1 MSRDY
6 LKYVKF
12 LAGKY
17 SVLYIGD
24 DSSFLDDELSSLSTF
39 LQVDAND
46 SVLDELEGILLVSE
60 IRVVI
65 INIFADVAKTEEI
78 FKRVKEYDENLYVMV
93 IFDLELSREL
103 YELLPFV
110 DSIVTYPINK
120 AIFYEK
126 LFSLLSICYSLDA
139 ISRRDI
145 VLKSKNATE
154 LDEESFYDLYAGSVM
169 FIVNDLSDIIISLDS
184 GEMSKQFLVSISDRL
199 EEVVDIFSKSSKT
212 ESIVPIFK
220 ELIFFLKELE
230 LEKIEPKNL
239 KGFSYLSNILNDINI
254 YLSDIFID
262 RILKNVYI
270 FEHSLQDNIEFMKN
284 TFYPSE
290 VRTKSELEFF

>member
-110 DSIVTYPINK
+110 DSIVTYPVNK

-126 LFSLLSICYSLDA
+126 LFSLLSICHSLDV

-184 GEMSKQFLVSISDRL
+184 GEMSKQFLVSISDKL

>member
-110 DSIVTYPINK
+110 DSIVTYPVNK

>member
-12 LAGKY
+12 LVGNYA
-17 SVLYIGD
+17 VLYIGD
-24 DSSFLDDELSSLSTF
+24 DSSFLDDEFSSLSTF

-65 INIFADVAKTEEI
+65 INIFADVAKMEEI
-78 FKRVKEYDENLYVMV
+78 FKRVKEYNENIYVMV
-93 IFDLELSREL
+93 IFDLEFGREL
-103 YELLPFV
+103 YDLLPFV
-110 DSIVTYPINK
+110 DSIVTYPVNK
-120 AIFYEK
+120 SIFYEK
-126 LFSLLSICYSLDA
+126 LFSLLSICYALDA

-145 VLKSKNATE
+145 VLKSKNAVE
-154 LDEESFYDLYAGSVM
+154 LDEESFYDLYAGSIM
-169 FIVNDLSDIIISLDS
+169 FIVNDLADIILSLDR
-184 GEMSKQFLVSISDRL
+184 GEISKQFLLSISDKL

-212 ESIVPIFK
+212 ESVVPIFK
-220 ELIFFLKELE
+220 ELISFLKELE

-239 KGFSYLSNILNDINI
+239 KGFSYLSNILNDISI

-262 RILKNVYI
+262 RIFKNVYI

-290 VRTKSELEFF
+290 ARTKSELEFF

>member
-65 INIFADVAKTEEI
+65 INIFADVAKMEEI

-110 DSIVTYPINK
+110 DSIVTYPVNK

-169 FIVNDLSDIIISLDS
+169 FIVNDLSDIITSLDS

>member
-110 DSIVTYPINK
+110 DSIVTYPVNK

-126 LFSLLSICYSLDA
+126 LFSLLSICHSLDV

-184 GEMSKQFLVSISDRL
+184 GEMSKQFLVSISDKL

-230 LEKIEPKNL
+230 LEEIEPKNL

>member
-110 DSIVTYPINK
+110 DSIVTYPVNK

-184 GEMSKQFLVSISDRL
+184 GEMSKQFLVSISDKL

>member
-93 IFDLELSREL
+93 IFDLGLSREL

-110 DSIVTYPINK
+110 DSIVTYPVNK

-126 LFSLLSICYSLDA
+126 LFSLLSICHSLDA

-169 FIVNDLSDIIISLDS
+169 FIVNDLSDIITSLDS

>member
-93 IFDLELSREL
+93 IFDLGLSREL

-110 DSIVTYPINK
+110 DSIVTYPVNK

-184 GEMSKQFLVSISDRL
+184 GEMSKQFLVSISDKL

>member
-110 DSIVTYPINK
+110 DSIVTYPVNK

-126 LFSLLSICYSLDA
+126 LFSLLSICHSLDV

-239 KGFSYLSNILNDINI
+239 NGFSYLSNILNDINI

>member
-110 DSIVTYPINK
+110 DSIVTYPVNK

-169 FIVNDLSDIIISLDS
+169 FIVNDLSDIITSLDS

>member
-65 INIFADVAKTEEI
+65 INIFADVAKMEEI

-110 DSIVTYPINK
+110 DSIVTYPVNK

-184 GEMSKQFLVSISDRL
+184 GEMSKQFLVSISDKL

-290 VRTKSELEFF
+290 VGTKSELEFF

>member
-17 SVLYIGD
+17 AVLYIGD

-110 DSIVTYPINK
+110 DSIVTYPVNK

-184 GEMSKQFLVSISDRL
+184 GEMSKQFLVSISDKL

-290 VRTKSELEFF
+290 VGTKSELEFF